1 MPWFASYDHEEQI
14 YMCVG
19 RGRGRGRGRAC
30 ELMETVEISF
40 SSSFT
45 QNLSLFYMLL
55 KNEFETSV
63 LAVVF
68 G

>member
-1 MPWFASYDHEEQI
+1 MPWFTSYDHEEQI
-14 YMCVG
+14 YMCVE
-19 RGRGRGRGRAC
+19 RGRGRAC

-63 LAVVF
+63 LAVIF